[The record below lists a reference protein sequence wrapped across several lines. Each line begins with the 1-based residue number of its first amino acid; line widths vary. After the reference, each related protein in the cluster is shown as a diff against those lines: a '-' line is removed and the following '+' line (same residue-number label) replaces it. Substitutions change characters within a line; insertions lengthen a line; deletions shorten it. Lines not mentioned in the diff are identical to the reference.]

1 MIINQLCD
9 YSKHIMSAA
18 SLCVTLAPFTLAF
31 GCGFSTPN
39 PTRAS
44 QWESL
49 GRRRGLKFRSSADP
63 PLEVVPGPYY
73 WRTEPVWMDK
83 PASRIEGDSIGW
95 SINYTGSSLNLIQ
108 RNVQQSKVTCPNN
121 SNVVTVTV
129 CGNLHKERELHK
141 KFVINSLV

>member
-1 MIINQLCD
+1 
-9 YSKHIMSAA
+9 
-18 SLCVTLAPFTLAF
+18 
-31 GCGFSTPN
+31 
-39 PTRAS
+39 
-44 QWESL
+44 
-49 GRRRGLKFRSSADP
+49 
-63 PLEVVPGPYY
+63 
-73 WRTEPVWMDK
+73 MDK
-83 PASRIEGDSIGW
+83 PASRIEGDSIGR